1 MRSHRRYGTRG
12 LHAKAV
18 HPDSHRRA
26 IVETFRCCCGWRVWA
41 KNAAVGA
48 PSESVEQGAAS
59 TVWTAIAEK
68 WEHKSKRHRTKGL
81 LTYEGKLKKVLSK
94 QTTVKTG
101 GSHRFGKEITLG
113 GD

>member
-1 MRSHRRYGTRG
+1 ME
-12 LHAKAV
+12 LAV
-18 HPDSHRRA
+18 CTLRPCIQISIAAPLRKPLDA
-26 IVETFRCCCGWRVWA
+26 AVGWRVWA

-68 WEHKSKRHRTKGL
+68 RDHKSKRHRTKGL

-101 GSHRFGKEITLG
+101 GSHRLERDNPGRELAPKG
-113 GD
+113 W